1 MGQPMNGLVE
11 HIPMFP
17 LPDVVFFP
25 RTYLPLH
32 VFEERYRKMVAD
44 SLDGRGHIAVPL
56 LLPKWEKDYHGRP
69 DVHATMTVGSI
80 QRYVPLENGHY
91 DILLLGEY
99 RGWCLDETREEIY
112 RIGQIRESREAPPPG
127 EHIEAEERSLLL
139 ELYDAF
145 LERKGASET
154 RTRLQDEEL
163 SFETLVN
170 AVPSLLK
177 LPTAMRQRMLEM
189 DSLVER
195 GLESRRLLTEA
206 LREV

>member
-1 MGQPMNGLVE
+1 MSEPTNGLIESV
-11 HIPMFP
+11 PMFP

-32 VFEERYRKMVAD
+32 VFEPRYCKMVKD
-44 SLDGRGHIAVPL
+44 SLDGPGRIAVPL
-56 LLPKWEKDYHGRP
+56 LRAHWEEDYHGRP
-69 DVHATMTVGSI
+69 EVHPTMTVGSI
-80 QRYVPLENGHY
+80 QRYVPLPDGRF
-91 DILLLGEY
+91 DLLLLGEY
-99 RGWCLDETREEIY
+99 RGHCLDETRERIY
-112 RIGQIRESREAPPPG
+112 RIGQIRETREAPPPA
-127 EHIEAEERSLLL
+127 EHVEAEQRSLLL

-154 RTRLQDEEL
+154 QTRLRDEEL

-177 LPTAMRQRMLEM
+177 LPTRERQRMLEM

-206 LREV
+206 LRTR